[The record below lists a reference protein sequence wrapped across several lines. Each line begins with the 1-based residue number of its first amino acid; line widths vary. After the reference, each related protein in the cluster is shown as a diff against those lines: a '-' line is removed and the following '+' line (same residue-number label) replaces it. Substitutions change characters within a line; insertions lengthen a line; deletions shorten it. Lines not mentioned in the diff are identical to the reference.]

1 MTEAKP
7 SVAVV
12 GGTGDLGG
20 GLARRWA
27 KAGYRVIVGSRTQEK
42 ADRAVADIVAEQPGT
57 TVEGMENRAA
67 AEEADIVVLTVPFSS
82 QKPNLEAIAE
92 VVKGKVLVDATVPLV
107 PPKVARVQMP
117 PEGSAG
123 LAAQAIV
130 GPEVS
135 VVSAFQNIGAAHLRE
150 DHKVECEVLVTGDD
164 VAARE
169 QVIGLVEAAG
179 LRGWHAGPLANSV
192 AAEALTSLLIGMNRR
207 YGFEG
212 AGIRIT
218 GSPADA
224 SDGE

>member
-1 MTEAKP
+1 MSESKP
-7 SVAVV
+7 TVAVI

-27 KAGYRVIVGSRTQEK
+27 KAGYRVVVGSRSQEK
-42 ADRAVADIVAEQPGT
+42 ADRAAADILGEAPGA
-57 TVEGMENRAA
+57 TVEGSENLAA
-67 AEEADIVVLTVPFSS
+67 ATVADVVVLTVPFAS
-82 QKPNLEAIAE
+82 QRANLEAIAPALA
-92 VVKGKVLVDATVPLV
+92 GKILVDATVPLV

-123 LAAQAIV
+123 LAARAIV
-130 GPEVS
+130 GEGVK

-150 DHKVECEVLVTGDD
+150 DHVVECEVLVSGDD
-164 VAARE
+164 PDARE
-169 QVIGLVEAAG
+169 EVIGLVEAAG

-192 AAEALTSLLIGMNRR
+192 AAEALTSVLIGMNRR

-218 GSPADA
+218 GTPREGS
-224 SDGE
+224 G

>member
-27 KAGYRVIVGSRTQEK
+27 RAGYRVIVGSRTQEK
-42 ADRAVADIVAEQPGT
+42 ADRAVADILAEQPGT

-67 AEEADIVVLTVPFSS
+67 ADAADIVVLTVPFAS
-82 QKPNLEAIAE
+82 QKPNLEAIAD
-92 VVKGKVLVDATVPLV
+92 VTKGKILVDATVPLV

-130 GPEVS
+130 GPEVA

-164 VAARE
+164 PAARE
-169 QVIGLVEAAG
+169 QVLSLVEAAG

-192 AAEALTSLLIGMNRR
+192 AAEALTSVLIGMNRR

-218 GSPADA
+218 GRPA
-224 SDGE
+224 GE